1 MANFSDF
8 SRKISAAVG
17 ALVVSMV
24 FITAAVGPAAT
35 ASSGAAY
42 AAAQSQASVQD
53 QQA

>member
-1 MANFSDF
+1 MGKFTILNS
-8 SRKISAAVG
+8 KISAAAA
-17 ALVVSMV
+17 ALVISMA

-42 AAAQSQASVQD
+42 TAVQASASVQD